1 MNFLKPGEGRVEKNG
16 TLLCAYHAWQ
26 FDGDGKCVSIPQ
38 SRTPE
43 KEAVLKACPKA
54 CVRSYPTQV
63 AQGLIWCWGQKG
75 LPGSDVSLQ
84 AALKSPLL
92 IEELSDPQYQGRITP
107 YIWNQRDLPYGWD
120 FFMEV
125 RRAVGCLLS
134 LSNTESNTFWIC
146 YLLFTEYAGPGAR
159 VC

>member
-1 MNFLKPGEGRVEKNG
+1 VEANG

-38 SRTPE
+38 SRTLE
-43 KEAVLKACPKA
+43 KEAALKASPKA

-63 AQGLIWCWGQKG
+63 AQGLIWCWGQMG

-84 AALKSPLL
+84 AVLKSPLL

-120 FFMEV
+120 MFMEV
-125 RRAVGCLLS
+125 SMTGVRDREHFVDL
-134 LSNTESNTFWIC
+134 
-146 YLLFTEYAGPGAR
+146 
-159 VC
+159 